1 MFIAKQ
7 PQGENDADGRCD
19 SGAGRRARR
28 LLAAGSGD
36 VRAHGVR
43 RSEPGT
49 HAREYEHAA
58 CVQWLAK
65 HPPGVLLAIGGGML
79 EPVTAAPDSYEN

>member
-1 MFIAKQ
+1 MRTLVITA
-7 PQGENDADGRCD
+7 ALV
-19 SGAGRRARR
+19 AV
-28 LLAAGSGD
+28 LLGCAPRDPVTYAHVVCGDQNRGLMLGSD
-36 VRAHGVR
+36 
-43 RSEPGT
+43 
-49 HAREYEHAA
+49 EHAA